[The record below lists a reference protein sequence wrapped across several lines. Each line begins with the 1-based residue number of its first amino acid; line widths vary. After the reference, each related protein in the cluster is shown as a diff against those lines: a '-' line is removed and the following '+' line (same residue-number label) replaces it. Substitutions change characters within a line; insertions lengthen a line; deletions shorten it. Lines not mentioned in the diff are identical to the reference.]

1 MSAPLESVEAALLE
15 FVSKDILLRK
25 VLLGRDDDIFE
36 AGFDSLSLSRV
47 LVFVEQKFGT
57 TIPEEDVDIDEIA
70 TVASMARFFHGY
82 IAKTKP

>member
-1 MSAPLESVEAALLE
+1 MSVGVDAIETTLLE

-36 AGFDSLSLSRV
+36 AGFDSLSLSRL

-57 TIPEEDVDIDEIA
+57 TIPEEEVDIDEIS

-82 IAKTKP
+82 IAKTKS